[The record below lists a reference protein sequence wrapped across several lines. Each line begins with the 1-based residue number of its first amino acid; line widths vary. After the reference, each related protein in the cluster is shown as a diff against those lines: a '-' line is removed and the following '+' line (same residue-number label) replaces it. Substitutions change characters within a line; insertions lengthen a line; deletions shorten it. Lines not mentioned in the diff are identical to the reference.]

1 MLDLLR
7 WLRHLVPVLLLSLAL
22 VAIEAARAS
31 AWAPAPDGPVVDI
44 ATAGDGASDGP
55 LELVDA
61 MQALREPLAAL
72 SSDTD
77 VLRRPGWQP
86 ATVEHRNGSWM
97 RSAVWLT
104 GRVRN
109 SGDQPLTRWV
119 VVTPWRIEQMALLVL
134 RDDGTNT
141 VLSHRLAGRTA
152 LLSPEWDGHVES
164 VFPVTLAPGET
175 VRLLVRLQDL
185 TVPTSF
191 VRAWSPAAYQRH
203 QTTTLLWQTALTVG
217 AAMLLAGLLA
227 SRDRGL
233 QLMGVW
239 LLVAVG
245 FETTFR
251 GQWLFYL
258 WPTLVAWQIPLFS
271 VFGAMGYI
279 GFLLASRMLL
289 GMGWRGWLN
298 GLMYGSCTVALLAG
312 LSTLFVEDHLLPR
325 RIVSSAGVM
334 SIVLWP
340 FIAWRVPFRPEET
353 ELRKMRWALTLC
365 CLSIAAYVFL
375 SRGGPL
381 PEWQLTLW
389 SYLRLDLLPVIGVL
403 MVYQGVR
410 HRAAAEQRR
419 RIERLAFH
427 DALTGLPNRVQAMDT
442 LRAALEAPASTRPT
456 TVRPVAV
463 LFIDLDHFKQINDTY
478 GHAQG
483 DRLLCGVAER
493 LTTSLGRRGTACRLS
508 GDEFMAILPGTV
520 TADHALQQALHL
532 RDTLA
537 RPFDLDGVQIRAS
550 CSVGVS
556 LAPAHGQDAESL
568 MRHADMALYEAK
580 RAGEGHVQLFDAP
593 MNLRFVEQVRL
604 RQALPEA
611 LGRGEFSLLYQP
623 QQDLR
628 RGHTIGFE
636 ALLRWQHPDL
646 GTTAPEVFIPLAE
659 DSGQIVPIG
668 AWVLE
673 QACRQATFWP
683 DGQSVA
689 VNVSAVQL
697 HSGLLVEQV
706 QHALDASGLAPERL
720 ELELT
725 ESALIDGEEKVRPT
739 LERLRALGVR
749 LAIDDFGTGYSS
761 LSYLQRLPIDRLKI
775 DRSFVMAL
783 TTPEA
788 ADRSLAAAVVR
799 IARTLEMDTVAE
811 GVESLD
817 LLPQLRALG
826 CDTVQGYAIARP
838 MAAEALLEWL
848 RQASARAQAQAQGR
862 STSALCVN
870 TTEAV
875 R

>member
-1 MLDLLR
+1 MPDLLR
-7 WLRHLVPVLLLSLAL
+7 WLRHLVPVLLRSLVL
-22 VAIEAARAS
+22 VAIGAARAGAS
-31 AWAPAPDGPVVDI
+31 VPAFDGPAMDL
-44 ATAGDGASDGP
+44 AAAAADGP
-55 LELVDA
+55 IDLVHA
-61 MQALREPLAAL
+61 MQALREPLSAVSAGTEAL
-72 SSDTD
+72 H
-77 VLRRPGWQP
+77 RPGWQP

-104 GRVRN
+104 GRIRN

-119 VVTPWRIEQMALLVL
+119 VVTPWRIEQIALLVL

-152 LLSPEWDGHVES
+152 LLSPAWDGHVES

-203 QTTTLLWQTALTVG
+203 QTTTLLWQIALTAG
-217 AAMLLAGLLA
+217 AAMLVAGLLA

-233 QLMGVW
+233 QLMGAW

-271 VFGAMGYI
+271 VFGALGYT

-289 GMGWRGWLN
+289 GMGWSGRLN
-298 GLMYGSCTVALLAG
+298 GLMYGSCAVALLAG
-312 LSTLFVEDHLLPR
+312 LSTLFVEDHLLSR
-325 RIVSSAGVM
+325 RIVSSAGVV

-365 CLSIAAYVFL
+365 CLSIAVYVFL

-403 MVYQGVR
+403 LVYQGVR
-410 HRAAAEQRR
+410 HRAETEQRR

-442 LRAALEAPASTRPT
+442 LRAALEAPAGARP

-493 LTTSLGRRGTACRLS
+493 LTTGLGTHGTACRLS

-520 TADHALQQALHL
+520 TAEHALQQARHL
-532 RDTLA
+532 RDTMA
-537 RPFDLDGVQIRAS
+537 RTFDLDGVQIRAG
-550 CSVGVS
+550 CSVGVA
-556 LAPAHGQDAESL
+556 LAPTHGQDAESL

-580 RAGEGHVQLFDAP
+580 RAGEGHVRLFDAP
-593 MNLRFVEQVRL
+593 MNLRFVERARL

-611 LGRGEFSLLYQP
+611 LARGEFSLVYQP
-623 QQDLR
+623 QQTLG
-628 RGHTIGFE
+628 RGHTLGCE

-646 GTTAPEVFIPLAE
+646 GLTAPEVFIPVAE
-659 DSGQIVPIG
+659 DCGLIVPIG

-673 QACRQATFWP
+673 QACRQATRWP

-697 HSGLLVEQV
+697 HSGLLVQQV
-706 QHALDASGLAPERL
+706 QHAL

-826 CDTVQGYAIARP
+826 CDMVQGYAIARP
-838 MAAEALLEWL
+838 MPADALLDWL
-848 RQASARAQAQAQGR
+848 RQARGA
-862 STSALCVN
+862 
-870 TTEAV
+870 
-875 R
+875 

>member
-1 MLDLLR
+1 MPDLLR
-7 WLRHLVPVLLLSLAL
+7 WLRHLVPVLLRSLVL
-22 VAIEAARAS
+22 VAIGAARA
-31 AWAPAPDGPVVDI
+31 WASVP
-44 ATAGDGASDGP
+44 ASDGP
-55 LELVDA
+55 AMDLAAAAADGPIDLVHA
-61 MQALREPLAAL
+61 MQALREPLSAVSAG
-72 SSDTD
+72 TEA
-77 VLRRPGWQP
+77 LRRPGWQP

-104 GRVRN
+104 GRIRN

-119 VVTPWRIEQMALLVL
+119 VVTPWRIEQIALLVL

-152 LLSPEWDGHVES
+152 LLSPAWDGHVES

-185 TVPTSF
+185 TVPTAF
-191 VRAWSPAAYQRH
+191 VQAWSPAAYQRH
-203 QTTTLLWQTALTVG
+203 QTTTLLWQIALTAG
-217 AAMLLAGLLA
+217 AAMLVAGLLA

-233 QLMGVW
+233 QLMGAW

-271 VFGAMGYI
+271 VFGALGYT

-289 GMGWRGWLN
+289 GMGWSGRLN
-298 GLMYGSCTVALLAG
+298 GLMYGSCAVALLAG
-312 LSTLFVEDHLLPR
+312 LSTLFVEDHLLSR
-325 RIVSSAGVM
+325 RIVSSAGVV

-365 CLSIAAYVFL
+365 CLSIAVYVFL

-403 MVYQGVR
+403 LVYQGVR
-410 HRAAAEQRR
+410 HRAETEQRR

-442 LRAALEAPASTRPT
+442 LRAALEAPAGARP

-493 LTTSLGRRGTACRLS
+493 LTTGLGAHGTACRLS

-520 TADHALQQALHL
+520 TAEHALQQARHL
-532 RDTLA
+532 RDTMA
-537 RPFDLDGVQIRAS
+537 RTFDLDGVQIRAG
-550 CSVGVS
+550 CSVGVA
-556 LAPAHGQDAESL
+556 LAPTHGQDAESL

-580 RAGEGHVQLFDAP
+580 RAGEGHVRLFDAP
-593 MNLRFVEQVRL
+593 MNLRFVERARL

-611 LGRGEFSLLYQP
+611 LARGEFSLVYQP
-623 QQDLR
+623 QQTLG
-628 RGHTIGFE
+628 RGHTLGCE

-646 GTTAPEVFIPLAE
+646 GLTAPEVFIPVAE
-659 DSGQIVPIG
+659 DCGLIVPIG

-673 QACRQATFWP
+673 QACRQATRWP

-697 HSGLLVEQV
+697 HSGLLVQQV
-706 QHALDASGLAPERL
+706 QHALDASGLAPGRL

-826 CDTVQGYAIARP
+826 CDMVQGYAIARP
-838 MAAEALLEWL
+838 MPADALLDWL
-848 RQASARAQAQAQGR
+848 RQARGA
-862 STSALCVN
+862 
-870 TTEAV
+870 
-875 R
+875 

>member
-1 MLDLLR
+1 MSDLLR
-7 WLRHLVPVLLLSLAL
+7 WLRHLVPVLLRSLVL
-22 VAIEAARAS
+22 VAIGAARAGAS
-31 AWAPAPDGPVVDI
+31 VPAFDGPAMDL
-44 ATAGDGASDGP
+44 AAADGP
-55 LELVDA
+55 IDLVHA
-61 MQALREPLAAL
+61 MQALREPLSAVSAGTEAL
-72 SSDTD
+72 H
-77 VLRRPGWQP
+77 RPGWQP

-119 VVTPWRIEQMALLVL
+119 VVTPWRIEQIALLVL

-185 TVPTSF
+185 TVPTAF
-191 VRAWSPAAYQRH
+191 VQAWSPAAYQRH
-203 QTTTLLWQTALTVG
+203 QTTTLLWQIALTAG
-217 AAMLLAGLLA
+217 AAMLVAGLLA

-239 LLVAVG
+239 LTVAVG

-271 VFGAMGYI
+271 VFGALGYT

-289 GMGWRGWLN
+289 GMGWSGRLN
-298 GLMYGSCTVALLAG
+298 GLMYGSCAVALLAG
-312 LSTLFVEDHLLPR
+312 LSTLFVEDHLLSR
-325 RIVSSAGVM
+325 RIVSSAGVV

-365 CLSIAAYVFL
+365 CLSVAVYVFL

-403 MVYQGVR
+403 LVYQGVR
-410 HRAAAEQRR
+410 HRAETEQRR

-427 DALTGLPNRVQAMDT
+427 DALTGLPNRVQAVDT
-442 LRAALEAPASTRPT
+442 LRAALEAPAGARP

-493 LTTSLGRRGTACRLS
+493 LTTGLGTHGTACRLS

-520 TADHALQQALHL
+520 TAEHALQQARHL
-532 RDTLA
+532 RDTMA
-537 RPFDLDGVQIRAS
+537 RTFDLDGVQIRAG
-550 CSVGVS
+550 CSVGVA
-556 LAPAHGQDAESL
+556 LAPTHGQDAESL

-580 RAGEGHVQLFDAP
+580 RAGEGHVRLFDAP
-593 MNLRFVEQVRL
+593 MNLRFVERARL

-611 LGRGEFSLLYQP
+611 LARGEFSLVYQP
-623 QQDLR
+623 QQTLG
-628 RGHTIGFE
+628 RGHTLGCE

-646 GTTAPEVFIPLAE
+646 GLTAPEVFIPVAE
-659 DSGQIVPIG
+659 DCGLIVPIG

-673 QACRQATFWP
+673 QACRQATRWP

-697 HSGLLVEQV
+697 HSGLLVQQV
-706 QHALDASGLAPERL
+706 QHAL

-775 DRSFVMAL
+775 DRSFL
-783 TTPEA
+783 TSSP
-788 ADRSLAAAVVR
+788 
-799 IARTLEMDTVAE
+799 
-811 GVESLD
+811 
-817 LLPQLRALG
+817 P
-826 CDTVQGYAIARP
+826 
-838 MAAEALLEWL
+838 
-848 RQASARAQAQAQGR
+848 
-862 STSALCVN
+862 
-870 TTEAV
+870 
-875 R
+875 

>member
-1 MLDLLR
+1 MPDLLR
-7 WLRHLVPVLLLSLAL
+7 WLRHLVPVLLRSLVL
-22 VAIEAARAS
+22 VAIGAARAGAS
-31 AWAPAPDGPVVDI
+31 VP
-44 ATAGDGASDGP
+44 ASDGP
-55 LELVDA
+55 AMDLAAAAADGPIDLVHA
-61 MQALREPLAAL
+61 MQALREPLSAVSAGTEAL
-72 SSDTD
+72 H
-77 VLRRPGWQP
+77 RPGWQP

-104 GRVRN
+104 GRIRN

-119 VVTPWRIEQMALLVL
+119 VVTPWRIEQIALLVL

-152 LLSPEWDGHVES
+152 LLSPAWDGHVES

-203 QTTTLLWQTALTVG
+203 QTTTLLWQIALTAG
-217 AAMLLAGLLA
+217 AAMLVAGLLA

-233 QLMGVW
+233 QLMGAW

-271 VFGAMGYI
+271 VFGALGYT

-289 GMGWRGWLN
+289 GMGWSGRLN
-298 GLMYGSCTVALLAG
+298 GLMYGSCAVALLAG
-312 LSTLFVEDHLLPR
+312 LSTLFVEDHLLSR
-325 RIVSSAGVM
+325 RIVSSAGVV

-365 CLSIAAYVFL
+365 CLSIAVYVFL

-403 MVYQGVR
+403 LVYQGVR
-410 HRAAAEQRR
+410 HRAETEQRR

-427 DALTGLPNRVQAMDT
+427 DALTGLPNRVQAVDT
-442 LRAALEAPASTRPT
+442 LRAALEAPAGARP

-493 LTTSLGRRGTACRLS
+493 LTTGLGTHGTACRLS

-520 TADHALQQALHL
+520 TAEHALQQARHL
-532 RDTLA
+532 RDTMA
-537 RPFDLDGVQIRAS
+537 RTFDLDGVQIRAG
-550 CSVGVS
+550 CSVGVA
-556 LAPAHGQDAESL
+556 LAPTHGQDAESL

-580 RAGEGHVQLFDAP
+580 RAGEGHVRLFDAP
-593 MNLRFVEQVRL
+593 MNLRFVERARL

-611 LGRGEFSLLYQP
+611 LARGEFSLVYQP
-623 QQDLR
+623 QQTLG
-628 RGHTIGFE
+628 RGHTLGCE

-646 GTTAPEVFIPLAE
+646 GLTAPEVFIPVAE
-659 DSGQIVPIG
+659 DCGLIVPIG

-673 QACRQATFWP
+673 QACRQAIRWP
-683 DGQSVA
+683 EGQSVA

-697 HSGLLVEQV
+697 HSGLLVQQV
-706 QHALDASGLAPERL
+706 QHAL

-783 TTPEA
+783 TPPEA

-826 CDTVQGYAIARP
+826 CDMVQGYAIARP
-838 MAAEALLEWL
+838 MPADALLDWL
-848 RQASARAQAQAQGR
+848 RQARGA
-862 STSALCVN
+862 
-870 TTEAV
+870 
-875 R
+875 